1 MATGYKPLIK
11 IQILNSNEILS
22 LLNQIDGLNDLLVG
36 SIENISYFSYFT
48 SRNILTGIEPIFRF
62 IDCLLPLLKG
72 NYALLKKHGKK
83 IVIGR

>member
-48 SRNILTGIEPIFRF
+48 SRNILTGI
-62 IDCLLPLLKG
+62 
-72 NYALLKKHGKK
+72 
-83 IVIGR
+83 